1 MYNPNSYYNP
11 YMQQMPQQMAQ
22 LSSQNMF
29 NSNNFLG
36 QNISQQPPPQQSYIN
51 GKVVD
56 SEDILK
62 VTEIPMGGYG
72 VFPKADFSEIYMKYW
87 KDNGTTEIVTFKPVE
102 QKNSILEQENAIK
115 QILEKIEQ
123 LDQKLNALY
132 EKANTSVANPVAV
145 TRKEVSINEY

>member
-11 YMQQMPQQMAQ
+11 YMQQM
-22 LSSQNMF
+22 
-29 NSNNFLG
+29 
-36 QNISQQPPPQQSYIN
+36 PQQSYIN

>member
-22 LSSQNMF
+22 LPSQNIF
-29 NSNNFLG
+29 NSNSFLG
-36 QNISQQPPPQQSYIN
+36 QNISQQPPQQSYIN